1 MKKKFTVTDEQH
13 VGIRRLISEIRR
25 HLNKEDGSLLDP
37 EFVYLTLQEI
47 VQPDSGSNK
56 KKNPTLRLVS
66 RGESL
71 IIPACDGSKTLAN
84 SEKIFKVHLNKNI
97 HLGNGRQSAPSP
109 ETAVEVYET
118 EQNVT
123 PAEIFFSLAD
133 DLGKLCLTEH
143 QVAVF
148 CKKHYQWL
156 RIGSYSPP
164 TFFMFK
170 GEKDFFLAHVFPASS
185 GDLALRI
192 DRFKHGGSIL
202 PAGVRVVVPELAS

>member
-13 VGIRRLISEIRR
+13 VGIRRLMSEIRR
-25 HLNKEDGSLLDP
+25 HLSQEDGSLLDP

-47 VQPDSGSNK
+47 LQPGSGSNK

-71 IIPACDGSKTLAN
+71 IIPACDGSKILAN
-84 SEKIFKVHLNKNI
+84 SEKIFKVDLNKNI
-97 HLGNGRQSAPSP
+97 HLGDNQQRMPSL

-118 EQNVT
+118 EKNVT
-123 PAEIFFSLAD
+123 SAEIFFSLGD
-133 DLGKLCLTEH
+133 DLNKLYLTEH
-143 QVAVF
+143 QIVVF
-148 CKKHYQWL
+148 CKKYYPWL

-170 GEKDFFLAHVFPASS
+170 GEKDFFLAHVFATSS
-185 GDLALRI
+185 GDLALRR

-202 PAGVRVVVPELAS
+202 PAGVRVVIPELAS